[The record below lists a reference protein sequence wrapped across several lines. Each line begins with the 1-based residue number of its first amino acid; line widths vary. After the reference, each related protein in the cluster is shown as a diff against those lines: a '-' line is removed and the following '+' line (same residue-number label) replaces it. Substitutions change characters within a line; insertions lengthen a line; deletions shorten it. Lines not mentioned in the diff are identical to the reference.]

1 MKNHLFRAFSLFSLL
16 LVTAATAPAQTVT
29 YNASADFTPG
39 LSNPNGVWFY
49 GYTANLAGTLTPFAD
64 YTFNSSAQV
73 YSWSTNLSLGA
84 PAIFFNFGTSAL
96 NGLPPNQL
104 ALHPG
109 PSGEYAVLR
118 FTAPADGNYGIA
130 AQFFSGD
137 AGGTD
142 ATILVNGQASSS
154 IFFAADTGSNPAFS
168 GSVTLNLGDRLDFAV
183 GAPSSFFFGTTP
195 LAVVLTFTPVPVP
208 EPGTGALFVLGAPL
222 VLAWS
227 LRRRH
232 S

>member
-1 MKNHLFRAFSLFSLL
+1 MKSHLFRAISLSSLL
-16 LVTAATAPAQTVT
+16 VVTAATAPAQTVI
-29 YNASADFTPG
+29 YNATADFTPG

-49 GYTANLAGTLTPFAD
+49 GYTTNLAGTLTPFAGYAFD
-64 YTFNSSAQV
+64 SNAQV

-84 PAIFFNFGTSAL
+84 PTIYFNFGSSVL

-118 FTAPADGNYGIA
+118 FTAPADGNYAIA

-137 AGGTD
+137 LRVTD
-142 ATILVNGQASSS
+142 ATILVNGQAGSPL
-154 IFFAADTGSNPAFS
+154 FFAADTSSNPAFN

-183 GAPSSFFFGTTP
+183 GAPTDFTFGTTP
-195 LAVVLTFTPVPVP
+195 LAVVLTFTPTPVP
-208 EPGTGALFVLGAPL
+208 EPGLLALFVLGAPL
-222 VLAWS
+222 VLVWS
-227 LRRRH
+227 WRRQL